1 MRSGQFRIL
10 RCEMLGVE
18 AVEASTRH
26 TFARHTHEQFGIGV
40 IWQGAHRSHS
50 GRGMVEAGPGDMIMV
65 NPGEVHD
72 GMPIGDAGRSWRMLY
87 FDPACIARASLD
99 LSEGRTRQCEFP
111 NPVVSDAAVAAG
123 FQQLYLLATA
133 GGGAGSDL
141 QREAMLLALLAR
153 VADPGLARSAGA
165 QAGAQAGAID
175 RARSLID
182 DDPAAA
188 VSLAELAEVAGL
200 SRFQLLRAFSKAT
213 GLTPHAYLL
222 QRRIHLARALIAQG
236 KALADAAAA
245 SGFADQS
252 HMTRMFVRQYGV
264 SPRAYAAVVR

>member
-1 MRSGQFRIL
+1 MP
-10 RCEMLGVE
+10 GVE

-87 FDPACIARASLD
+87 FDPACIALASLD

-111 NPVVSDAAVAAG
+111 SPVVSDAAVAAS
-123 FQQLYLLATA
+123 FQQLYLLVTA
-133 GGGAGSDL
+133 GGRGAGSDL

-153 VADPGLARSAGA
+153 VAEPGLVRSAGA
-165 QAGAQAGAID
+165 VPEAIN

-264 SPRAYAAVVR
+264 SPRAYAAVVG

>member
-10 RCEMLGVE
+10 RCAMPGVE

-111 NPVVSDAAVAAG
+111 NPVVSDAAVAAC

-133 GGGAGSDL
+133 GAGSDL

-153 VADPGLARSAGA
+153 VAEPGLVRS
-165 QAGAQAGAID
+165 AGAQAGAID

-182 DDPAAA
+182 DDPAAP
-188 VSLAELAEVAGL
+188 VSLAELSEVAGL

-264 SPRAYAAVVR
+264 SPRAYAAVVS

>member
-1 MRSGQFRIL
+1 MP
-10 RCEMLGVE
+10 GVE

-87 FDPACIARASLD
+87 FDPARIARASLD

-111 NPVVSDAAVAAG
+111 NPVVSDAAVAAC

-133 GGGAGSDL
+133 GAGSDL

-153 VADPGLARSAGA
+153 VAEPGLVRS
-165 QAGAQAGAID
+165 AGAQAGAID

-182 DDPAAA
+182 DDPAAP

-264 SPRAYAAVVR
+264 SPRAYAAVVS

>member
-1 MRSGQFRIL
+1 MP
-10 RCEMLGVE
+10 GVE

-111 NPVVSDAAVAAG
+111 NPVVSDAAVAAC

-133 GGGAGSDL
+133 GAGSDL

-153 VADPGLARSAGA
+153 VAEPGLVRS
-165 QAGAQAGAID
+165 AGAQAGAID

-182 DDPAAA
+182 DDPAAP

-264 SPRAYAAVVR
+264 SPRAYAAVVS